1 MVRLRNTCVRPVLAS
16 SLAMQFALRLLS
28 CPLPPLLLTGSPQ
41 CKQTAL
47 SSSALYVI
55 MTDQTTSTPGITGG
69 VFVSFSPIKSR
80 RSSFTPDR
88 VPHLIAPPSDGNL
101 QLQQRQQNSYQQ
113 FITCSPLVCPSNTN
127 ASRLQCKD
135 VGIDAAV
142 TTPNTLHDTGD
153 DAKVVDSNSPTT
165 YLLDSFD
172 IEEGLVD
179 GMALVPEFSGEHAS
193 KETSL
198 IEECEKKNSD
208 GGVVVRVSSKRTGIR
223 TRQRFEP
230 SPTYNVLKDS
240 ASPPFAAVKARHLS
254 SNGESEKSSHHMALR
269 GGALLTTPSNRKS
282 DVRKAAEKTKKRSST
297 PPSSAPVAKSQHRS
311 PSKIGKGKGAHRDT
325 LITPTEVDVLFGK
338 GGKINKHNSRFRE
351 EITKYV
357 NQYHQVQDSK
367 RRDKQL
373 ICLQVVHAVQGYGG
387 RFLAIDNNGYWHE
400 VDDRKAATKVGQGE

>member
-1 MVRLRNTCVRPVLAS
+1 
-16 SLAMQFALRLLS
+16 MQFCLYDFLAPSAAVAGLAHHGVSTQLPS
-28 CPLPPLLLTGSPQ
+28 PLPHD
-41 CKQTAL
+41 
-47 SSSALYVI
+47 VI
-55 MTDQTTSTPGITGG
+55 MVTDHTASTPGISGG
-69 VFVSFSPIKSR
+69 VFISFSPIKSR
-80 RSSFTPDR
+80 RSSFTPNR
-88 VPHLIAPPSDGNL
+88 VPRLIAPPSDDNL

-113 FITCSPLVCPSNTN
+113 FITCSPLVCPSNAN

-135 VGIDAAV
+135 DGIDAAV

-153 DAKVVDSNSPTT
+153 DAKLLGSNSHTT
-165 YLLDSFD
+165 HLLDSFD
-172 IEEGLVD
+172 IEDGLVD
-179 GMALVPEFSGEHAS
+179 GMALVPEFSGGHVS

-198 IEECEKKNSD
+198 IEECEKKNGD
-208 GGVVVRVSSKRTGIR
+208 GGVVLHVSSERTGIR

-230 SPTYNVLKDS
+230 SPAYNVLEDS
-240 ASPPFAAVKARHLS
+240 APPPFAAVKARHLS
-254 SNGESEKSSHHMALR
+254 SKGESKKSSHHMALR
-269 GGALLTTPSNRKS
+269 GGALLTTPSNRKRKS

-297 PPSSAPVAKSQHRS
+297 PPSSAPAAKSQHRS
-311 PSKIGKGKGAHRDT
+311 PSKIGKGKGVHRDT

-351 EITKYV
+351 EVAKYA